1 MASMRDYHDESS
13 SSYGKG
19 MLIGLLTGGALGA
32 ALALLYAPKSGRELR
47 ADLAEKTNTYV
58 DKTGDAINNAS
69 EKARQIVNDGR
80 QRAEHIIE
88 DAREKASS
96 LLSDAERIVNDARA
110 KAQETA
116 NKAQSDVKDQA
127 GKVANATRSG
137 MKAFK
142 DELKSDPKPPIAGG
156 T

>member
-1 MASMRDYHDESS
+1 MASMRDYQDESG
-13 SSYGKG
+13 SYSKG
-19 MLIGLLTGGALGA
+19 MLFGLLTGGALGA
-32 ALALLYAPKSGRELR
+32 ALALLFAPKSGSELR
-47 ADLAEKTNTYV
+47 AELAEKTNTYV

-80 QRAEHIIE
+80 QRAEHIVE
-88 DAREKASS
+88 DARQKASS

-116 NKAQSDVKDQA
+116 GKAQTDVKDQA
-127 GKVANATRSG
+127 GKVADATRAG

-142 DELKSDPKPPIAGG
+142 DELKSEPKPPIAGG
-156 T
+156 A